1 MRLISAAA
9 RRRRIVGVSLTSIA
23 VVAIAAIATGVAS
36 GGADQKAATPVRIA
50 YLSFAVANSYDAP
63 MLAAAKK
70 AAGARGG
77 KITVFDAQNDPK
89 KQFAQ
94 LQTAASSGQYDAII
108 VQPIFGTGLIGE
120 VKKAIKA
127 GIKVVNVD
135 QILGPNLATNKSQVP
150 GLAGN
155 VVQVPYDI
163 GVKQGQ
169 LTIAACKALRLN
181 PCNVG
186 YMYDIKAS
194 ALDVAIRKGY
204 LNTIKGHSE
213 IQQKA
218 EGESFFNAASGLKA
232 AQTMIQSSPDINLIV
247 ASDQGIQGAVQVV
260 GKNVGLVGYGGSAAA
275 KRGIL
280 AGRWYGTVWQV
291 PATEG
296 RLAGAC
302 AVSAVRTGKA
312 CPVPN
317 LALQIVTKANANK
330 YKAEWPG

>member
-1 MRLISAAA
+1 MKLMSAAA
-9 RRRRIVGVSLTSIA
+9 RRRRIVGVFSTL
-23 VVAIAAIATGVAS
+23 IAASAIVASVAS
-36 GGADQKAATPVRIA
+36 GGADQKAAKPVRIA

-63 MLAAAKK
+63 MLSAAKK
-70 AAGARGG
+70 AAAAGGG

-108 VQPIFGTGLIGE
+108 VQPIFGVGLVGE

-127 GIKVVNVD
+127 GVKVVNLD

-150 GLAGN
+150 GLSGN
-155 VVQVPYDI
+155 IVQVPYDI
-163 GVKQGQ
+163 GVRQGQ
-169 LTIAACKALRLN
+169 LTIAACKALGLN
-181 PCNVG
+181 PCNIG
-186 YMYDIKAS
+186 YMFDIKAS

-204 LNTIKGHSE
+204 EKTIKGHSE

-232 AQTMIQSSPDINLIV
+232 AQTMLQASPDINLIV

-260 GKNVGLVGYGGSAAA
+260 GKDVGLVGYGGSAAA
-275 KRGIL
+275 RAGIL
-280 AGRWYGTVWQV
+280 AGRWFGTVSQV

-302 AVSAVRTGKA
+302 AVRAVRTGKL
-312 CPVPN
+312 CRPVPN
-317 LALQIVTKANANK
+317 LPLPLVTKANASN